1 MAWMGNR
8 WKCEENQMN
17 LQILETSINNREMYD
32 ISEIA
37 SNPRWTTGTSSQPG
51 KFEFSVNV
59 DKVVF
64 IRSGDIIEAKSDGK
78 TFFKGKVF
86 IRRKS
91 KSMLWQII
99 AYDNMRYL
107 KNEDTLVFGASSVSN
122 RFKKICE
129 TQGLK
134 YKVLDQV
141 PYNCPAAVMDNKTY
155 FSMLEDSLEDTRINY
170 SGMRYGIRDN
180 AGTLEFFSYN
190 RMITKLVI
198 GDNSLMTDYDYEAS
212 IDDSANAVKVIREDS
227 EKKSRE
233 IYTASHSGNIEKWGR
248 LQIVETVSDADLN
261 SSQLQQQANS
271 LLRENNKE
279 VKTLGLEAVGSFE
292 IQAGNSFILRVSD
305 LQKDGIG
312 NDSLAL
318 VTSCVH
324 NLGSVHTMS
333 LQVEV
338 VA

>member
-1 MAWMGNR
+1 
-8 WKCEENQMN
+8 MN

-32 ISEIA
+32 ISEIV
-37 SNPRWTTGTSSQPG
+37 SNPKWTTGTSSQPG

-59 DKVVF
+59 DEVVF
-64 IRSGDIIEAKSDGK
+64 IRSGDIIEAKSEGK

-91 KSMLWQII
+91 KSMMWQIV
-99 AYDNMRYL
+99 AYDNLRYL
-107 KNEDTLVFGASSVSN
+107 KNEDTLVFGASSAAN
-122 RFKKICE
+122 RFKTICE

-134 YKVLDQV
+134 YKILDQV

-170 SGMRYGIRDN
+170 GGMRYGLRDN
-180 AGTLEFFSYN
+180 AGTLEFFSFN

-198 GDNSLMTDYDYEAS
+198 GDKSLLTDYDYEVS
-212 IDDSANAVKVIREDS
+212 IDESANSIKVIREDS
-227 EKKSRE
+227 EKKTRE
-233 IYTASHSGNIEKWGR
+233 VYTASHSGNMEKWGR
-248 LQIVETVSDADLN
+248 LQIVETVNDADLN

-279 VKTLGLEAVGSFE
+279 FKSLGIESVGTLE
-292 IQAGNSFILRVSD
+292 IQAGKRFILRLSD

-312 NDSLAL
+312 KDSLAL

-324 NLGSVHTMS
+324 NLGKVHTMS

>member
-1 MAWMGNR
+1 
-8 WKCEENQMN
+8 MN

-32 ISEIA
+32 ISEIV
-37 SNPRWTTGTSSQPG
+37 SNPKWTTGTSSQPG

-59 DKVVF
+59 DEVVF
-64 IRSGDIIEAKSDGK
+64 IRSGDIIEAKSEGK

-91 KSMLWQII
+91 KSMMWQIV
-99 AYDNMRYL
+99 AYDNLRYL
-107 KNEDTLVFGASSVSN
+107 KNEDTLVFGASSAAN
-122 RFKKICE
+122 RFKTICE

-134 YKVLDQV
+134 YKILDQV

-170 SGMRYGIRDN
+170 GGMRYGLRDN
-180 AGTLEFFSYN
+180 AGTLEFFSFN

-198 GDNSLMTDYDYEAS
+198 GDKSLLTDYDYEVS
-212 IDDSANAVKVIREDS
+212 IDESANSIKVIREDS
-227 EKKSRE
+227 EKKTRE
-233 IYTASHSGNIEKWGR
+233 VYTASHSGKMEKWGR
-248 LQIVETVSDADLN
+248 LQIVETVNDADLN

-279 VKTLGLEAVGSFE
+279 FKSLGIESVGTLE
-292 IQAGNSFILRVSD
+292 IQAGKRFILRLSD

-312 NDSLAL
+312 KDSLAL

-324 NLGSVHTMS
+324 NLGKVHTMS